1 MDWLR
6 TWSEW
11 YFRLAPTQPGQ
22 GTAWE
27 LAVRP
32 SGFFSTTLL
41 TLLAVGIAI
50 GVVAVYVRQG
60 KSLSL
65 WQKLGLIALR
75 LAALGLIALSL
86 TESTLLVTRTGLPFA
101 ALLIDTSASMG
112 LQDRYRNG
120 TSDPGGL
127 GGTASPTRLEI
138 ARAALLRK
146 DADALRRLGEKH
158 RLRVYQFDESP
169 RPLGGEGEDF
179 EALVGAL
186 KNLTAEGTATRPGP
200 AVREVLEE
208 FRGVPP
214 AAIVLL
220 TDGIAS
226 TGVADRTSSAVDLA
240 RLLSVPLLTVPV
252 GSDQPAI
259 DLQAY
264 DLLAEDVILLG
275 DPAAFSFRVRAH
287 GSGGRP
293 VQAELWTA
301 DGKEPLSRAEA
312 APSAEGQP
320 VGMELSYV
328 PPSEGEYEFSIRVKP
343 WPEEQNT
350 QNNELRRRVR
360 VRREKIRVLL
370 VERLPRWEFRH
381 LKPVLERDDSVELR
395 TVLQESDPEYV
406 QEDRTAL
413 PRFPTT
419 RDELFQYDV
428 VILGDVDPAYFNPQ
442 SLDHLREFVGERGG
456 GLLLIGGSRFD
467 PAAFGRTP
475 LEALLPVE
483 VDSVAVPAE
492 TDLRKAFRLE
502 RTPEGRVHPLL
513 RLTDDA
519 SRADAIWGT
528 LPELNWFL
536 RCDRRKTGA
545 QVLATHSQLR
555 GPEGKL
561 PILVWQRFGAGQ
573 VLFHATDEL
582 WQWRRQPEGGFYPR
596 YWSQA
601 VRALSRAKLLGAS
614 RGVQVTTDRTI
625 YSRGDTVRVR
635 VQILDAR
642 QLPPPGKPLQVIVE
656 GNGQR
661 SIVDL
666 APRPDAPQLYEGV
679 LSGLAVGSFRCWLLD
694 PASSESPPGCDF
706 QVEVPNRELQER
718 VVDRAD
724 LARAATETRGRLY
737 EITDFDRLVD
747 ELPAGNPVPLAQ
759 AETIPLWNRWEL
771 LALVLVCLSV
781 EWVWRQ
787 RLGLV

>member
-1 MDWLR
+1 MEWLR

-32 SGFFSTTLL
+32 SGSLSTTLL
-41 TLLAVGIAI
+41 TLLAAAIAVGII
-50 GVVAVYVRQG
+50 TLYLRQARQ
-60 KSLSL
+60 LTL
-65 WQKLGLIALR
+65 PQKLGLIALR
-75 LAALGLIALSL
+75 LTALVLIALSL
-86 TESTLLVTRTGLPFA
+86 TESTLLVTRTGLPYA
-101 ALLIDTSASMG
+101 AVLIDTSASMG

-120 TSDPGGL
+120 TSDPGGAT
-127 GGTASPTRLEI
+127 GTPSPTRLDI
-138 ARAALLRK
+138 ARSALLHH
-146 DADALRRLGEKH
+146 DAAALRRLGERH
-158 RLRVYQFDESP
+158 RLRLYQFDESP
-169 RPLGGEGEDF
+169 RPLGTDQEDLSRLI
-179 EALVGAL
+179 ETL
-186 KNLTAEGTATRPGP
+186 KGLTAEGTSTRPGP

-226 TGVADRTSSAVDLA
+226 TGEADRTSAAVELA

-293 VQAELWTA
+293 IQAELWTA
-301 DGKEPLSRAEA
+301 DGKEPLAKSEA
-312 APSAEGQP
+312 TPSADGQP
-320 VGMELSYV
+320 IGLELSYV
-328 PPSEGEYEFSIRVKP
+328 PPAEGEYEFSIRVKP
-343 WPEEQNT
+343 WAEEQNT

-381 LKPVLERDDSVELR
+381 VKPVLERDESVELR

-442 SLDHLREFVGERGG
+442 SLDHLREFVSERGG
-456 GLLLIGGSRFD
+456 GLLFIGGARFD
-467 PAAFGRTP
+467 PVAFGRTP

-483 VDSVAVPAE
+483 IDSVAVPTE
-492 TDLRKAFRLE
+492 TDLRKGFRLE

-519 SRADAIWGT
+519 SRADVIWAA
-528 LPELNWFL
+528 LPEMNWFL

-561 PILVWQRFGAGQ
+561 PILLWQRFGAGQ

-582 WQWRRQPEGGFYPR
+582 WQWRRQPEAGFYSR

-625 YSRGDTVRVR
+625 YSRGDTVRIR

-642 QLPPPGKPLQVIVE
+642 QPPPPGKPLQVIVE

-661 SIVDL
+661 STVDL
-666 APRPDAPQLYEGV
+666 APRPDAPQLYEGI
-679 LSGLAVGSFRCWLLD
+679 LSGLSVGSFRCWLLD
-694 PASSESPPGCDF
+694 PANPESPPGCDF
-706 QVEVPNRELQER
+706 QVEIPNRELQER

-724 LARAATETRGRLY
+724 LARAAKETRGRLY
-737 EITDFDRLVD
+737 EVADFDRLVD

-771 LALVLVCLSV
+771 LVLVLVCLSA
-781 EWVWRQ
+781 EWLWRQ